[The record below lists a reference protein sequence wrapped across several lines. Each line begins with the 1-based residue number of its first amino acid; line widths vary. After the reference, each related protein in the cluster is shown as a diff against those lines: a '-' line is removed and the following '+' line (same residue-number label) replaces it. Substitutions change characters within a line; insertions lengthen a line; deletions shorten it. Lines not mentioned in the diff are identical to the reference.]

1 MIPAELSSGVDLT
14 QAILQPWKNEL
25 FDKKRLTLEVLRTDR
40 IHPIISGN
48 KYFKLKYHLQAAHQQ
63 AKTGV
68 ISMGG
73 AYSNH
78 LLATAC
84 ICHSQKLKSV
94 GIVRGEEPS
103 IYSPTLQQVKQFG
116 MELLFVTRE
125 VYQNKTQLEAHFQNQ
140 YPNYYWVNEGGQS
153 HLGVKGAAEILQ
165 LLTLNDYTHIL
176 CAVGTGTMMAGLL
189 NAATS
194 GQLVCGIPVLKIADQ
209 KKNDLLNFL
218 EEQSINRQFS
228 IQYDFHEGGYA
239 KKTPDLLSFMNELF
253 RDHQLPSDFVY
264 TGKLFKAIYT
274 LSAKDFFPPGSKLL
288 IIHSGGLQGNR
299 SIPAGSLIFTH
310 TIQKS

>member
-48 KYFKLKYHLQAAHQQ
+48 KYFKLKYHLEAAHQQ
-63 AKTGV
+63 AKKGL

-84 ICHSQKLKSV
+84 ICNSQKLKSV

-103 IYSPTLQQVKQFG
+103 SYSPTLQQAKQFG
-116 MELLFVTRE
+116 MDLLFVNRE
-125 VYQNKTQLEAHFQNQ
+125 VYQNKTQMETYFRNQ
-140 YPNYYWVNEGGQS
+140 YPNYYWVNEGGRS
-153 HLGVKGAAEILQ
+153 ALGVKGAAEILQ
-165 LLTLNDYTHIL
+165 LIIVNDYSHIL
-176 CAVGTGTMMAGLL
+176 CAAGTGTMMAGLL
-189 NAATS
+189 NAAKS
-194 GQLVCGIPVLKIADQ
+194 DQLVCGIPVLKIANQ
-209 KKNDLLNFL
+209 KKNDLLLFL

-239 KKTPDLLSFMNELF
+239 KKTTGLLSFMNELF
-253 RDHQLPSDFVY
+253 RDHQLPTDFVY
-264 TGKLFKAIYT
+264 TGKLFKAVYT

-299 SIPAGSLIFTH
+299 SLPAGSLIFPSPL
-310 TIQKS
+310 QKS

>member
-14 QAILQPWKNEL
+14 QAILQPWENEL

-63 AKTGV
+63 ARTGV

-84 ICHSQKLKSV
+84 ICHSQKLQSV

-103 IYSPTLQQVKQFG
+103 IYSPTLQQATQFG
-116 MELLFVTRE
+116 MKLLFVSRE
-125 VYQNKTQLEAHFQNQ
+125 MYQNKTQLKAHFRNQ
-140 YPNYYWVNEGGQS
+140 YPDYYWVNEGGRS
-153 HLGVKGAAEILQ
+153 TLGVKGAAEILQ
-165 LLTLNDYTHIL
+165 LAAVNDYSHIL
-176 CAVGTGTMMAGLL
+176 CAAGTGTMMAGLL

-194 GQLVCGIPVLKIADQ
+194 GQLVCGIPVLKIPDQ
-209 KKNDLLNFL
+209 KNNDLLHFL
-218 EEQSINRQFS
+218 EEQSNNRPYS
-228 IQYDFHEGGYA
+228 IQYGFHEGGYA
-239 KKTPDLLSFMNELF
+239 KKTTALLAFMNKLY
-253 RDHQLPSDFVY
+253 RAHQLPTDFVY

-274 LSAKDFFPPGSKLL
+274 LSAKDFFPPRSKLL

-299 SIPAGSLIFTH
+299 SLPAGSLIFPH